1 MRDCRPRV
9 HFVGVCRPRVHP
21 IFRRRPLV
29 RRPRVHRPRVRFPLA
44 LATSYPRYK
53 NQQLSIIARISH
65 TESITS
71 LLIIDVPRK
80 SVSKLAKNRLGYGQ
94 KITPIFKKEFP
105 DTWAYV
111 PHFDFNFAICQI
123 DQYFWMKL
131 TLFDKYWYWATT
143 SLPRRAAQASLR
155 EIHRMSSTDV
165 LHILSN
171 L

>member
-71 LLIIDVPRK
+71 LLMSREKVYRNWPK
-80 SVSKLAKNRLGYGQ
+80 TGSVMAKKLRRYL
-94 KITPIFKKEFP
+94 KKEFP
-105 DTWAYV
+105 DTWALG
-111 PHFDFNFAICQI
+111 ICA
-123 DQYFWMKL
+123 
-131 TLFDKYWYWATT
+131 LFR
-143 SLPRRAAQASLR
+143 L
-155 EIHRMSSTDV
+155 
-165 LHILSN
+165 
-171 L
+171 